1 MRPQQDAELDLAVRC
16 AWQAF
21 IIGRT
26 HEEIAERIGTS
37 RTRVTRLIQLAQR
50 AGLVKVF
57 VEGPAAACVALEE
70 KLSVIYG
77 LHECSV
83 APDLD
88 EAGLPIAALG
98 SLGGRLLATILQREG
113 LHTIGIGHGRTLAA
127 AVNALPILNRPDLR
141 LVSLLGSLT
150 RGAATNPY
158 EVIFRL
164 ADRTGGR
171 GYYVPAPFFCNSET
185 DRAIFLQQRDLRAAL
200 DLAAQAQVLFV
211 GIGSPRNDR
220 GMTETGMVTEEEL
233 RTLVK
238 AGAIGEILGTFVNAK
253 GEVLDLELSRRAIAP
268 SLNDMRGKE
277 VIAIAGGPSKIE
289 AVDAVLRAGVI
300 THLVTD
306 ETTARALAGRAAQ
319 AKTRAGSIDGGGN
332 DVDESQGPG
341 ARVRKRPRQPA

>member
-70 KLSVIYG
+70 RLKAGYQLQD
-77 LHECSV
+77 CSV

-88 EAGLPIAALG
+88 ETGLPIAALG
-98 SLGGRLLATILQREG
+98 SLGARLLAAILQRDE

-127 AVNALPILNRPDLR
+127 TVNALPILQRPDLR

-171 GYYVPAPFFCNSET
+171 GYYVPAPFFCNSEK

-200 DLAAQAQVLFV
+200 DLAAQAQVVVV

-220 GMTETGMVTEEEL
+220 GMTEAGMVTEEEL
-233 RTLVK
+233 QALVA
-238 AGAIGEILGTFVNAK
+238 AGAVGEILGTFVNAE
-253 GEVLDLELSRRAIAP
+253 GGVLDVELSRRAIAP
-268 SLNDMRGKE
+268 SLDDMRGKE
-277 VIAIAGGPSKIE
+277 VVAIAGGPSKIE
-289 AVDAVLRAGVI
+289 AIDAVLRAGVI
-300 THLVTD
+300 THLITD
-306 ETTARALAGRAAQ
+306 EATARALAGHAAKSKMRA
-319 AKTRAGSIDGGGN
+319 DCLNGGN
-332 DVDESQGPG
+332 DVNKSQGPG
-341 ARVRKRPRQPA
+341 VRIRKRPREPA